1 MLFKDSFGLFLKNL
15 TKVISYTLS
24 LIIAFTLFNAPSLA
38 AKTSMTGDYTKDTIS
53 VVKTLQI
60 AVDEPKDSSN
70 KEEIRDEA
78 LTLITDYISR
88 YRNRGMVNKTQS
100 FTTMQTALNAMA
112 GHYKNFASRPLPDK
126 LKERL
131 TKEFSLAEKMVL
143 RESWYK
149 SFTFIKLNKIFEY
162 IIYSHINNVF

>member
-1 MLFKDSFGLFLKNL
+1 MLMKWRSESIFKNL
-15 TKVISYTLS
+15 TKVISFALS
-24 LIIAFTLFNAPSLA
+24 SIIVFTIFISPSLA
-38 AKTSMTGDYTKDTIS
+38 VKTLMTGDYAKDTIS
-53 VVKTLQI
+53 VVKTLQT
-60 AVDEPKDSSN
+60 AVDTPKDSPN
-70 KEEIRDEA
+70 KDEVRSEA
-78 LTLITDYISR
+78 LILITDYISR

-143 RESWYK
+143 RES
-149 SFTFIKLNKIFEY
+149 
-162 IIYSHINNVF
+162 

>member
-1 MLFKDSFGLFLKNL
+1 MVVKEIMVVKEMPELFSKFFAKAISFIICISIFFGLFNSP
-15 TKVISYTLS
+15 SY
-24 LIIAFTLFNAPSLA
+24 A
-38 AKTSMTGDYTKDTIS
+38 AKTSMTGDYAKDTIS

-60 AVDEPKDSSN
+60 AVDTPKDSPD
-70 KEEIRDEA
+70 KDEVRDESLA
-78 LTLITDYISR
+78 LITDYISR

-143 RESWYK
+143 RES
-149 SFTFIKLNKIFEY
+149 
-162 IIYSHINNVF
+162 

>member
-1 MLFKDSFGLFLKNL
+1 MLMELRSESIFKYL
-15 TKVISYTLS
+15 TKAISFVLS
-24 LIIAFTLFNAPSLA
+24 LLIVFTIFISPSFA
-38 AKTSMTGDYTKDTIS
+38 VKTSMTGDYAKDTIS
-53 VVKTLQI
+53 VVKTLQT
-60 AVDEPKDSSN
+60 AVDTPKDSPN
-70 KEEIRDEA
+70 KDEVRSEA

-143 RESWYK
+143 RES
-149 SFTFIKLNKIFEY
+149 
-162 IIYSHINNVF
+162 